1 MNIIFD
7 GDYLI
12 HKTFSIFS
20 GYHPNMDLETLFQSE
35 ERKAVFYRKLI
46 TDFCSAVNKI
56 KDIEKVIFVFDSTS
70 WRYELHPN
78 YKHKLEKEKQP
89 GIGQFYKF
97 KDWFIQKL
105 SDKGFI
111 TSREEGM
118 EGDDLIYYWAKYF
131 EKKKL
136 GAVIIS
142 GDGDLK
148 QLVSPYV
155 SQFNNNSK
163 NLGWFHDERV
173 KELPSCFNPAQITPK
188 PVDPNYEIAKK
199 IIIGDSGDN
208 IDGVMRGFGEKTFDK
223 MWKDISDY
231 ELPQSQLHLSIFLA
245 KSLLTYKKAMNDDLM
260 KDYAGKISFN
270 IKMVWLNENIYPAN
284 FKKAMTEQKMTKS
297 INSYNY
303 FKPFSLE
310 HFLNMAI
317 K

>member
-1 MNIIFD
+1 MNVIFD

-20 GYHPNMDLETLFQSE
+20 GYHPEMDLETLFNS
-35 ERKAVFYRKLI
+35 KARRDVFYRKLI
-46 TDFCSAVNKI
+46 IDFCATVNKI
-56 KDIEKVIFVFDSTS
+56 TDVEKVIFVFDSTS
-70 WRYELHPN
+70 WRYNIHPN
-78 YKHKLEKEKQP
+78 YKHKLEKTADP
-89 GIGQFYKF
+89 GAYKFYEF
-97 KDWFIQKL
+97 KDWFIERL
-105 SDKGFI
+105 NTKGFI
-111 TSREEGM
+111 TTREEGL

-173 KELPSCFNPAQITPK
+173 KELPSCFNPAKIPPK

-199 IIIGDSGDN
+199 ILLGDSGDN
-208 IDGVMRGFGEKTFDK
+208 ISGVLPGFGEKTFDK
-223 MWKDISDY
+223 LWDSMKEY
-231 ELPQSQLHLSIFLA
+231 ELPQNVNSLAMFLA
-245 KSLLTYKKAMNDDLM
+245 EKLLTYKKAMSVELAAE
-260 KDYAGKISFN
+260 YTLRVAFN
-270 IKMVWLNENIYPAN
+270 VRMVWLNERVYPSDLKN
-284 FKKAMTEQKMTKS
+284 KVTEEKLTKAFH
-297 INSYNY
+297 SYNY

-310 HFLNMAI
+310 YVLNMPL